1 MPDPRKQEYY
11 LKNKEARIAYQ
22 RSYYEKNKHIIVRKR
37 EVRDFLDPEER
48 EAMKQYNKSYYA
60 KNKDRIK
67 EQRRQKKETV
77 KIVQVTGIT
86 VQDGGSD
93 K

>member
-1 MPDPRKQEYY
+1 MTTVRFWLALGMPDPRKQEYY
-11 LKNKEARIAYQ
+11 LKNKEARISYQ
-22 RSYYEKNKHIIVRKR
+22 RSYYEKNKPIIVRKR
-37 EVRDFLDPEER
+37 EVRGFLDPEEQ

-67 EQRRQKKETV
+67 EQRKRKRES
-77 KIVQVTGIT
+77 GIT
-86 VQDGGSD
+86 

>member
-1 MPDPRKQEYY
+1 
-11 LKNKEARIAYQ
+11 
-22 RSYYEKNKHIIVRKR
+22 
-37 EVRDFLDPEER
+37 VRDFLDPEEK

-67 EQRRQKKETV
+67 EQRKRKRES
-77 KIVQVTGIT
+77 GIT
-86 VQDGGSD
+86 